1 MGYVEGMC
9 TSAEVDLVLE
19 IFSAAF
25 EVWLQTK
32 RKGEGL

>member
-1 MGYVEGMC
+1 MVLIEGVHDVG
-9 TSAEVDLVLE
+9 EVLKLALE

-32 RKGEGL
+32 RKGE